1 MDRVN
6 NIPEKEAMENG
17 IIVREVYSSMFV
29 QGKVNNEIVRRK
41 IQLVDT
47 QKLGRLS
54 KIQYSRKTFPERK
67 NDELRKTN
75 EMSHIAGIVQQ

>member
-29 QGKVNNEIVRRK
+29 HGKVNNAIVRRI

-47 QKLGRLS
+47 HKFVILS
-54 KIQYSRKTFPERK
+54 IIQYCRKTFPERK